1 VRNERTINRMRE
13 RIIKRLRE
21 LCHYDSDLNAHLDA
35 NPILLGYLGYKIEK
49 RKRFLLQ
56 IR

>member
-21 LCHYDSDLNAHLDA
+21 LCHYDSDLDAHLDA
-35 NPILLGYLGYKIEK
+35 NLILLGYLGYKIEK

-56 IR
+56 YR